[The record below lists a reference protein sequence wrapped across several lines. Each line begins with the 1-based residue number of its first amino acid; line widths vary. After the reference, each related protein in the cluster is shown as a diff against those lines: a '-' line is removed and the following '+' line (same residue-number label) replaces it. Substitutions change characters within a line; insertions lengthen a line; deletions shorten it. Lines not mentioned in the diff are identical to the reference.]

1 MLDLTTIDWAALLKL
16 IIAFFQNFI
25 VAAPV

>member
-16 IIAFFQNFI
+16 IIAFFQNI
-25 VAAPV
+25 LGATPV